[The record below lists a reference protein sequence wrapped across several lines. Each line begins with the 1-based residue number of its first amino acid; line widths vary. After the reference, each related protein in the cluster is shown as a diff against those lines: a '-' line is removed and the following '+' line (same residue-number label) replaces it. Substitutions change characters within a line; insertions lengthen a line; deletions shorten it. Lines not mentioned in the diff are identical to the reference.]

1 MKKGFKILLIV
12 LAVLIGAA
20 LIAPYFLKDKVIAAI
35 KKSANENLNATFDF
49 KDIDISLIRN
59 FPSVY
64 LALNDVS
71 IVGKDDFKG
80 DTLAAVKVLSV
91 KANLWKLI
99 SSGNTEIRYVG
110 VDQPRI
116 HLIALKNGKVNWDI
130 TKPEEPSAAKES
142 SSSFHLSL
150 KKYEIINGWI
160 SYRDDEMNL
169 SALLDHVN
177 HTGTGD
183 FTQDNF
189 LLSTMTTIDAL
200 TCTYGGV
207 SYLLR
212 AKTSLNAGLNI
223 NTQKSLYTFAENEL
237 VINEFPVNFTG
248 SVAMPAD
255 DIVMDLKFSSP
266 KTDFKYFMSLIPGV
280 YKSNFKDVQSSG
292 KLAFNGFVK
301 GTYNDNTMPGY
312 GVNLSVDNGN
322 FKYPSLPAAVSNV
335 NLKLAVNNADG
346 EPDHTIINLSQLHA
360 ELGAEP
366 VDARLHVTT
375 PVSNATFDG
384 MLKASLNLG
393 NIKNYIPLDDASLS
407 GIFKSDVSFSG
418 NMKAVEAKQFDKIKA
433 DGWMSLAGM
442 TYQTKGSP
450 LTKIN
455 EMKMAFNPRTV
466 QLEKLDGVVGKS
478 DFRVNGVLDN
488 LFGYY
493 FNKELLK
500 GSFTFNSYIMDLNQ
514 FMSDNTTTATA
525 DTAPASV
532 IEIPENV
539 DFMLTAAIGKLFY
552 ENKVLESVKGNVAM
566 RDRTLGLN
574 DVTFNIAGGAVVMN
588 GVYQT
593 KDIRSPYFNFDLA
606 LQNFDIQTT
615 VKTFSTVKQ
624 IAAIAER
631 CNGKFSSGFTVNGR
645 MDDKMDP
652 VMQSLNGGGKLTTQ
666 SVMLSNFE
674 PVNKLAD
681 ALKMDQYK
689 QMSLSN
695 VNLSFKFKDG
705 SVFVEPFETSLAGTK
720 ATISGSTGFDQKL
733 NYDINLAIPKA
744 LMGAAATGVV
754 NNMFAG
760 INKAAGTSFAMPDPV
775 NIKVNMLGTVQKPE
789 IKTSLKDAAGSV
801 AAGIKQELQ
810 NQLDSKRQDLE
821 DKAKA
826 EADRLKSE
834 AEAKAKAEAD
844 RIKKEAEA
852 KAKAEADRLKK
863 EAEDKAK
870 KAAEDQLKN
879 LFNKKK

>member
-1 MKKGFKILLIV
+1 MKKGFKILIV
-12 LAVLIGAA
+12 VIAVLFGAA
-20 LIAPYFLKDKVIAAI
+20 LVAPYFLKDKIIAAI
-35 KKSANENLNATFDF
+35 KNAANENLNATFDF
-49 KDIDISLIRN
+49 KDLDISLIRS

-80 DTLAAVKVLSV
+80 DTLAAIKVLSV

-110 VDQPRI
+110 VGEPRI

-150 KKYEIINGWI
+150 KKYEITNGWI
-160 SYRDDEMNL
+160 SYRDD
-169 SALLDHVN
+169 ALGMSTLINQLN
-177 HTGTGD
+177 HSGNGD

-189 LLSTMTTIDAL
+189 LLSTLTTIDDL
-200 TCTYGGV
+200 TYTYGGV
-207 SYLLR
+207 SYLLH
-212 AKTSLNAGLNI
+212 AKANLDAGLNI
-223 NTQKSLYTFAENEL
+223 NTKTSVYTFAENEL
-237 VINEFPVNFTG
+237 KINEFPVKFTG

-266 KTDFKYFMSLIPGV
+266 KTDFKYLMSLIPGV

-292 KLAFNGFVK
+292 LLAFNGFVK
-301 GTYNDNTMPGY
+301 GTYNDNSMPGY
-312 GVNLSVDNGN
+312 GVNLTVDKGN

-335 NLKLAVNNADG
+335 NLKLAVNNSDG
-346 EPDHTIINLSQLHA
+346 DPDHTIINLSQLHA

-384 MLKASLNLG
+384 MLKASLNLA
-393 NIKNYIPLDDASLS
+393 NIKNYIPMDDASLT
-407 GIFKSDVSFSG
+407 GIFKSDVTMSG

-442 TYQTKGSP
+442 TYQTKGNP

-455 EMKMAFNPRTV
+455 EMKLVFNPRTV

-514 FMSDNTTTATA
+514 FMSDNSTTAAA

-574 DVTFNIAGGAVVMN
+574 DISFNIAGGSVVMN

-593 KDIRSPYFNFDLA
+593 KDVRSPYFNFDLA
-606 LQNFDIQTT
+606 LQNFDIQST
-615 VKTFSTVKQ
+615 VKTFSTVKT

-631 CNGKFSSGFTVNGR
+631 CNGKFSSGFSVNGR

-744 LMGAAATGVV
+744 MMGAAATGVV

-834 AEAKAKAEAD
+834 AEAEAD

>member
-1 MKKGFKILLIV
+1 MKKGIKILLIV
-12 LAVLIGAA
+12 LGLLFVAA
-20 LIAPYFLKDKVIAAI
+20 IVAPYFLKDKIIAAV
-35 KKSANENLNATFDF
+35 KNAANENLNATFDF
-49 KDIDISLIRN
+49 KDLDISLIRN

-71 IVGKDDFKG
+71 LVGKDDFKG

-110 VDQPRI
+110 VGEPRI

-150 KKYEIINGWI
+150 KKYEITNGWI
-160 SYRDDEMNL
+160 SYHDDASNM
-169 SALLDHVN
+169 SALLDHLN

-183 FTQDNF
+183 FTEENF
-189 LLSTMTTIDAL
+189 LLNTITTIDDL
-200 TCTYGGV
+200 TYTYGGV
-207 SYLLR
+207 SYLLH
-212 AKTSLNAGLNI
+212 AKANLDAGLNI
-223 NTQKSLYTFAENEL
+223 NTKTSVYTFAENEL
-237 VINEFPVNFTG
+237 MINEFPVKFTG
-248 SVAMPAD
+248 NVAMPAD
-255 DIVMDLKFSSP
+255 DINMDLKFSSP
-266 KTDFKYFMSLIPGV
+266 QTDFKYLMSLIPGV

-301 GTYNDNTMPGY
+301 GTYNEHTMPGF
-312 GVNLSVDNGN
+312 GVNLTVDQGN
-322 FKYPSLPAAVSNV
+322 FKYPSLPTAIKNV
-335 NLKLAVNNADG
+335 NLKLAVNNPDG
-346 EPDHTIINLSQLHA
+346 DPDHTEINLSQMHA
-360 ELGAEP
+360 ELGTEP
-366 VDARLHVTT
+366 VDARLHVVT
-375 PVSNATFDG
+375 PVSNATFEG
-384 MLKASLNLG
+384 MLKASLNLA
-393 NIKNYIPLDDASLS
+393 NIKNYVPVEDATLS
-407 GIFKSDVSFSG
+407 GTFKSDVSFSG

-433 DGWMSLAGM
+433 DGWMSLSGM
-442 TYQTKGSP
+442 SYQSKGNP
-450 LTKIN
+450 LTKVN
-455 EMKMAFNPRTV
+455 EMKLVFNPRTV
-466 QLEKLDGVVGKS
+466 QLENLDAVVGKS
-478 DFRVNGVLDN
+478 DFRAKGTLDN

-500 GSFTFNSYIMDLNQ
+500 GSFTLSSYIVDLNQ
-514 FMSDNTTTATA
+514 FMTDDATPAAA
-525 DTAPASV
+525 DTTPASV
-532 IEIPENV
+532 LEIPENV
-539 DFMLTAAIGKLFY
+539 DFTLTASVGKMFY
-552 ENKVLESVKGNVAM
+552 ENKIFESLKGNVAM

-574 DVTFNIAGGAVVMN
+574 DVSFNTAGGTVVMN

-593 KDIRSPYFNFDLA
+593 KDVRSPYFNFDLA

-615 VKTFSTVKQ
+615 VKTFSTVKTL
-624 IAAIAER
+624 AAIAER
-631 CNGKFSSGFTVNGR
+631 CNGKFSSGFTVQGR

-652 VMQSLNGGGKLTTQ
+652 VMQTLNGGGKLTTQ
-666 SVMLSNFE
+666 SVTLSNFE

-681 ALKMDQYK
+681 ALKMNQYK
-689 QMSLSN
+689 QMNLSN

-705 SVFVEPFETSLAGTK
+705 SVFVDPFETSLAGTK
-720 ATISGSTGFDQKL
+720 ATISGSTGFDQKI

-744 LMGAAATGVV
+744 MMGTAATGVV

-760 INKAAGTSFAMPDPV
+760 INKAVGTSFTMPDPV

-821 DKAKA
+821 DKANA
-826 EADRLKSE
+826 EADRLKKE
-834 AEAKAKAEAD
+834 AEDKVKTEAD
-844 RIKKEAEA
+844 RVKKEAEA

>member
-1 MKKGFKILLIV
+1 MKKGFKILIV
-12 LAVLIGAA
+12 VIAVLFGAA
-20 LIAPYFLKDKVIAAI
+20 LVAPYFLKDKIIAAI
-35 KKSANENLNATFDF
+35 KNAANENLNATFDF
-49 KDIDISLIRN
+49 KDLDISLIRS

-110 VDQPRI
+110 VGEPRI

-150 KKYEIINGWI
+150 KKYEITNGWI
-160 SYRDDEMNL
+160 SYRDDALGM
-169 SALLDHVN
+169 SALINQLN
-177 HTGTGD
+177 HSGNGD

-189 LLSTMTTIDAL
+189 LLSTLTTIDDL
-200 TCTYGGV
+200 TYTYGGV
-207 SYLLR
+207 SYLLH
-212 AKTSLNAGLNI
+212 AKANLDAGLNI
-223 NTQKSLYTFAENEL
+223 NTKTSVYTFAENEFK
-237 VINEFPVNFTG
+237 INEFPVKFTG

-266 KTDFKYFMSLIPGV
+266 KTDFKYLMSLIPGV

-292 KLAFNGFVK
+292 LLAFNGFVK

-312 GVNLSVDNGN
+312 GVNLTVDKGN

-335 NLKLAVNNADG
+335 NLKLAVNNSDG
-346 EPDHTIINLSQLHA
+346 DPDHTIINLSQLHA

-384 MLKASLNLG
+384 MLKASLNLA
-393 NIKNYIPLDDASLS
+393 NIKNYIPMDDASLT
-407 GIFKSDVSFSG
+407 GIFKSDVTMSG

-442 TYQTKGSP
+442 TYQTKGNP

-455 EMKMAFNPRTV
+455 EMKLVFNPRTV

-514 FMSDNTTTATA
+514 FMSDNSTTAAA

-574 DVTFNIAGGAVVMN
+574 DISFNIAGGSVVMN

-593 KDIRSPYFNFDLA
+593 KDVRSPYFNFDLA
-606 LQNFDIQTT
+606 LQNFDIQST

-624 IAAIAER
+624 LAAIAER
-631 CNGKFSSGFTVNGR
+631 CNGKFSSGFSVNGR
-645 MDDKMDP
+645 MDDKMEP

-744 LMGAAATGVV
+744 MMGAAATGVV

-821 DKAKA
+821 DKANA

-834 AEAKAKAEAD
+834 AEAEAD

>member
-1 MKKGFKILLIV
+1 
-12 LAVLIGAA
+12 
-20 LIAPYFLKDKVIAAI
+20 
-35 KKSANENLNATFDF
+35 
-49 KDIDISLIRN
+49 
-59 FPSVY
+59 
-64 LALNDVS
+64 
-71 IVGKDDFKG
+71 
-80 DTLAAVKVLSV
+80 
-91 KANLWKLI
+91 
-99 SSGNTEIRYVG
+99 
-110 VDQPRI
+110 
-116 HLIALKNGKVNWDI
+116 
-130 TKPEEPSAAKES
+130 
-142 SSSFHLSL
+142 
-150 KKYEIINGWI
+150 
-160 SYRDDEMNL
+160 
-169 SALLDHVN
+169 
-177 HTGTGD
+177 
-183 FTQDNF
+183 
-189 LLSTMTTIDAL
+189 
-200 TCTYGGV
+200 
-207 SYLLR
+207 
-212 AKTSLNAGLNI
+212 
-223 NTQKSLYTFAENEL
+223 
-237 VINEFPVNFTG
+237 
-248 SVAMPAD
+248 
-255 DIVMDLKFSSP
+255 
-266 KTDFKYFMSLIPGV
+266 
-280 YKSNFKDVQSSG
+280 
-292 KLAFNGFVK
+292 
-301 GTYNDNTMPGY
+301 
-312 GVNLSVDNGN
+312 
-322 FKYPSLPAAVSNV
+322 
-335 NLKLAVNNADG
+335 
-346 EPDHTIINLSQLHA
+346 
-360 ELGAEP
+360 
-366 VDARLHVTT
+366 
-375 PVSNATFDG
+375 
-384 MLKASLNLG
+384 
-393 NIKNYIPLDDASLS
+393 
-407 GIFKSDVSFSG
+407 
-418 NMKAVEAKQFDKIKA
+418 
-433 DGWMSLAGM
+433 
-442 TYQTKGSP
+442 
-450 LTKIN
+450 
-455 EMKMAFNPRTV
+455 FNPRTV

-574 DVTFNIAGGAVVMN
+574 DISFNIAGGAVVMD

-593 KDIRSPYFNFDLA
+593 KDVRSPYFNFDLA

-615 VKTFSTVKQ
+615 VKTFSTVKKV
-624 IAAIAER
+624 AAIAER
-631 CNGKFSSGFTVNGR
+631 CNGKFSSGFSVNGR

-744 LMGAAATGVV
+744 MMGAAATGVV